1 MHSFAGEVFG
11 LILDV
16 VETNRAEDVKACLN
30 YMDTLWDS
38 WNTLPASFAR
48 SPTRLAFQ
56 KVYNMFC
63 QRISNNQ
70 DAEVLG
76 AVATVVAK
84 LMPFNDPA
92 GLNTPFNCNQHHIP
106 MDESIGVSFTRHK
119 CNFVPFIH
127 IPDIKLGIHSQTSLL
142 LIGQARS
149 LAAISDVTS

>member
-1 MHSFAGEVFG
+1 MAVCQQARLSPTRHFAGQHFLLCRLIYAAAFAGEVFS

-16 VETNRAEDVKACLN
+16 VETNRAEDVKACLMF
-30 YMDTLWDS
+30 MDTLWDS
-38 WNTLPASFAR
+38 WSTLQANFGV
-48 SPTRLAFQ
+48 SPKTRLAFQ

-92 GLNTPFNCNQHHIP
+92 GLNTPFHCNQHHIP
-106 MDESIGVSFTRHK
+106 MDESIGVS
-119 CNFVPFIH
+119 
-127 IPDIKLGIHSQTSLL
+127 
-142 LIGQARS
+142 LIWDAFCLNS
-149 LAAISDVTS
+149 IA

>member
-1 MHSFAGEVFG
+1 MHGFAGEVFG

-38 WNTLPASFAR
+38 WSTLPANFAI
-48 SPTRLAFQ
+48 SPKTRLAFQ

-106 MDESIGVSFTRHK
+106 MDESIGVSFTWHK
-119 CNFVPFIH
+119 YNIYEH
-127 IPDIKLGIHSQTSLL
+127 HRIDIPKIKLEIAQP
-142 LIGQARS
+142 
-149 LAAISDVTS
+149 DVTAAHWTG